1 MKELLKVVV
10 LSLVAVSAVA
20 APAHA
25 DKYKYVYYDNDDDDD
40 HWKHRGRHHG
50 RGHGWG
56 HYRHWDNHPRY
67 YRERV
72 VIRSAPR
79 YVERSYYTEPTYS
92 SIRCT
97 NRSNPLGLILG
108 GAAGGI
114 VGHQFGKG
122 KGNTAATIGGAVLG
136 SAIGA
141 SYQDCSEEVFQQAPV
156 GTPMVWQTAG
166 NDYYSL
172 TPTRDFRTEGR
183 YCREYQAVSTVA
195 GRKQQTY
202 GTACMQPDGSWEI
215 VN

>member
-1 MKELLKVVV
+1 MRELLKVAI
-10 LSLVAVSAVA
+10 LSLAAVSAIA

-25 DKYKYVYYDNDDDDD
+25 DKYKYVYYDNDDHDRWDRHD
-40 HWKHRGRHHG
+40 RHHG

-56 HYRHWDNHPRY
+56 HRKWDKHPRY
-67 YRERV
+67 YRDRV
-72 VIRSAPR
+72 VVHSPR

-141 SYQDCSEEVFQQAPV
+141 SYQDCTEEVFQQAPV
-156 GTPMVWQTAG
+156 GTPMVWQTAD
-166 NDYYSL
+166 NRDYYSL

-195 GRKQQTY
+195 GRQQQTY